1 MENVPEKDLPAPPSR
16 SNRSARKA
24 RTPPSERPQE
34 TGWHTPFPPPKTTN
48 PRRIPKEALD
58 MEPTVCRT
66 NALKPID
73 PTAFSRNPI
82 KPIVPTTHVRDVP
95 SVPPTNVSW
104 TTTEQPL
111 EDLRLHREIPVLGA
125 PVQLN
130 STAKAPDGNRP
141 AHPRRETIKNH
152 QRPSNRPLQRG
163 RESPLKPLRA
173 TVPET
178 LSEFPN
184 DVLRT
189 RLLNPT

>member
-1 MENVPEKDLPAPPSR
+1 MENVPEKGLRDPPSR

-34 TGWHTPFPPPKTTN
+34 TGWHPPFPPPKTTN

-58 MEPTVCRT
+58 TEPTVCRT
-66 NALKPID
+66 NVLKPID
-73 PTAFSRNPI
+73 PTAFSRRPV

-111 EDLRLHREIPVLGA
+111 EDLRLHQKNPRRGCPRPAQFHRRGSRRKPTGA
-125 PVQLN
+125 PP
-130 STAKAPDGNRP
+130 SRNRQRLSARP
-141 AHPRRETIKNH
+141 LHRRRE
-152 QRPSNRPLQRG
+152 SV
-163 RESPLKPLRA
+163 LKPLR
-173 TVPET
+173 TTNSEP
-178 LSEFPN
+178 LSGFPY
-184 DVLRT
+184 DVLRA